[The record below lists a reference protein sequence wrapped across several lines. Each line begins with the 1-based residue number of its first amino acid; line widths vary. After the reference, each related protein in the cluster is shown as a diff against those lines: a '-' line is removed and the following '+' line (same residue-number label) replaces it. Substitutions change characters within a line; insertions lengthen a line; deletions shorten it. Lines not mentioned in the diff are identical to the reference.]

1 MPKAPISIRSIETR
15 DCDALYA
22 IDQACFP
29 HGVAYS
35 KWEIRWF
42 LSRRGAFGYLAE
54 LESGGG
60 EGASG
65 SSTVGFVVA
74 WKVDH
79 KAGHIITL
87 DILEPY
93 RRRRIG
99 SALMKKVEEEF
110 HRACIRVA
118 LLEVS
123 VNNTTA
129 QQFYRKF
136 GYEVSDRLKKYYP
149 TGEDAFEMVRWFEEQ

>member
-1 MPKAPISIRSIETR
+1 MPKTPVSVRSIEKR
-15 DCDALYA
+15 DFDALHA

-29 HGVAYS
+29 RGVAYS
-35 KWEIRWF
+35 KWELRWF

-54 LESGGG
+54 LDGRGG
-60 EGASG
+60 EGAAG
-65 SSTVGFVVA
+65 SSIIGFVVA

-99 SALMKKVEEEF
+99 STLMKKVEEEF
-110 HRACIRVA
+110 HRAYIRVA

-123 VNNTTA
+123 VNNTAA

-136 GYEVSDRLKKYYP
+136 GYEVSERLKKYYP
-149 TGEDAFEMVRWFEEQ
+149 TGEDALEMVRWFDEQ